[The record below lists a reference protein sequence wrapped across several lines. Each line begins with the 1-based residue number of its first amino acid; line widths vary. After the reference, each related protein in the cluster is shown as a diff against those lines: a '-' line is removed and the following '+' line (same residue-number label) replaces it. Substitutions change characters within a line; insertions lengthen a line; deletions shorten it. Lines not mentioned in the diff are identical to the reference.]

1 MGKVARIKG
10 DLDDVE
16 TLLEIISVLRDV
28 STNRFFVFA
37 QRKANYERFLNAFL
51 GYFEMLGNIRTDC
64 KLVRNDNPLM
74 DILVVTSESGFMS
87 QLNGR
92 VTYVAF
98 QEFQKYPNSSVI
110 CLGKRAVDKCRG
122 MGMNIIQTFSQSET
136 PDRYKLAQ
144 ALREYLME
152 RIMSGKSGRCMVVY
166 LWAKSFNLLKPKIVK
181 LLPASELSAIE
192 EPSPGSPAAPAESAA
207 AASRKF
213 IVETSV
219 DEIMTGLANIWV
231 HSRLFEIINDMDLT
245 EAAAQ
250 AQQLE
255 SAIEGLSTERRS
267 LVTSFRKASRDDLNK
282 AMREVFTQSNMAK
295 GKKR

>member
-1 MGKVARIKG
+1 
-10 DLDDVE
+10 
-16 TLLEIISVLRDV
+16 
-28 STNRFFVFA
+28 
-37 QRKANYERFLNAFL
+37 
-51 GYFEMLGNIRTDC
+51 
-64 KLVRNDNPLM
+64 
-74 DILVVTSESGFMS
+74 MS

-98 QEFQKYPNSSVI
+98 QEYQKYPNASVI

-122 MGMNIIQTFSQSET
+122 MGMNIVQTFSQSET

-144 ALREYLME
+144 ALREYLMQ
-152 RIMSGKSGRCMVVY
+152 RILSGKSGRCMVIY

-181 LLPASELSAIE
+181 LLPASELSGGD
-192 EPSPGSPAAPAESAA
+192 EPAAAPGEPAAPKPDR
-207 AASRKF
+207 RKF
-213 IVETSV
+213 ILETSPAQ
-219 DEIMTGLANIWV
+219 IMTGLANIWV

-267 LVTSFRKASRDDLNK
+267 LVTSFRKSSRDDLNK